1 MNNTKSRFSWS
12 KIKEDLGPILPP
24 LILAVAIVGF
34 SEYRRTTLE
43 SDFLIS
49 KTQSEQAQNELNKK
63 INNLFSRID
72 GVANESAVLNNAVQN
87 EKEKST
93 ALLEQVGKV
102 NDAAETLNKLSKT
115 DKELLQKYSKVY
127 FLNENYVPEKLVR
140 IPQEFT
146 YNTNGNYE
154 IHTNVSP
161 FLLGMMR
168 EAQASGVDIS
178 VISAYRSYGTQAQL
192 KSRYTVVY
200 GAGTAN
206 KFSADQ
212 GYSEHQLGTTVDFTT
227 KGISGA
233 FEGFDKTPAYAWLT
247 QNAYKYGFI
256 LSYPSG
262 NKFYEYEPWHWRFV
276 GVDLA
281 TRLHRDG
288 KNFYDVDQRFINDY
302 LSVIFN

>member
-1 MNNTKSRFSWS
+1 MNNTPKFSFSRFF
-12 KIKEDLGPILPP
+12 KDITPVLVPATVVI
-24 LILAVAIVGF
+24 AVIGF
-34 SEYRRTTLE
+34 SEYRRAELQNDFIVNQIESQKTT
-43 SDFLIS
+43 D
-49 KTQSEQAQNELNKK
+49 ELNKK
-63 INNLFSRID
+63 INDLFSRID
-72 GVANESAVLNNAVQN
+72 GVASESAVLNNTVQN

-146 YNTNGNYE
+146 YNINGNYE

-206 KFSADQ
+206 RFSADQ